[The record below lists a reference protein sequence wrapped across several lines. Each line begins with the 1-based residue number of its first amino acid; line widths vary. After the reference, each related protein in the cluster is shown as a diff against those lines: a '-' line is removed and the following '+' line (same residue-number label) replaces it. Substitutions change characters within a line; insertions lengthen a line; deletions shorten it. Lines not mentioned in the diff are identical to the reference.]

1 MNQKNL
7 FRAFDS
13 VDDDIL
19 ERSEAAVRIPREKQS
34 WRKWG
39 ALAACFCLILTAALV
54 MLPGILKGSGNIVQ
68 PAEPDVLGHGV
79 NHHDD
84 QSGGNL
90 SQPAEPSHIQSKDT
104 RAETWLTV
112 GELGITKPEDAIN
125 AGLCVPTFIS
135 YQGGFYGSVGME
147 RMDSLR
153 FAPSESKSVLFN
165 THYTRNVYLV
175 ENHPDWIAI
184 HINGMEVYERI
195 FDVTFEIDGAAY
207 AIAYSPV
214 MNADYSLG
222 NVVLETED
230 YTVYEAVKLQGEPAQ
245 TKEYIVDI
253 LPMLQ
258 RERPNLFDGSD
269 LETNGGYTEQWQLAL
284 PLERSERYQ
293 R

>member
-1 MNQKNL
+1 
-7 FRAFDS
+7 
-13 VDDDIL
+13 
-19 ERSEAAVRIPREKQS
+19 
-34 WRKWG
+34 
-39 ALAACFCLILTAALV
+39 
-54 MLPGILKGSGNIVQ
+54 
-68 PAEPDVLGHGV
+68 
-79 NHHDD
+79 
-84 QSGGNL
+84 
-90 SQPAEPSHIQSKDT
+90 
-104 RAETWLTV
+104 
-112 GELGITKPEDAIN
+112 
-125 AGLCVPTFIS
+125 
-135 YQGGFYGSVGME
+135 
-147 RMDSLR
+147 MDSLR

-207 AIAYSPV
+207 G
-214 MNADYSLG
+214 LG

-269 LETNGGYTEQWQLAL
+269 LETNGGYAEQWQLAL
-284 PLERSERYQ
+284 PLE
-293 R
+293 